1 MFGIDFGQKVGDHW
15 WANSITQHEEGV
27 AVLPRQGVP
36 SREAHGHLGLGN
48 TQHPHACPAQR
59 QATPCKAIDLP
70 NQLQHHQK

>member
-27 AVLPRQGVP
+27 AVLPRQCVA

-48 TQHPHACPAQR
+48 
-59 QATPCKAIDLP
+59 P
-70 NQLQHHQK
+70 NIRMRWPSITAHRSRVLMVPIGR